1 MSHWLPMLA
10 QSLTPQVSKASKFV
24 MSDVFLI
31 TAGAVLVFVI
41 FFGWIVLVRGSKSSL
56 PGTRST
62 RSSHS
67 HSSSEPRSDGAHRVR
82 KKRRE
87 RRREHR
93 GRNPT
98 LAEVGGLP
106 DPTPPEA
113 RPST

>member
-1 MSHWLPMLA
+1 MSHWLPMFA

-41 FFGWIVLVRGSKSSL
+41 VFGWIVLVRGSKSSL
-56 PGTRST
+56 PSMRVTKSE
-62 RSSHS
+62 HS
-67 HSSSEPRSDGAHRVR
+67 HAAGEARSDGSHRVR